1 MSTLLV
7 TKGVLENEQVY
18 HVRVP
23 GSNPPSPAQMHSVT
37 PPRSQS
43 PVLESTSSTSTPQKE
58 SNENE
63 FSCSFTL
70 RTISNKPAS
79 VDDCTVKEQDVN
91 LLMSLKKILVEEND
105 LMDVIGTSM
114 GYRSPHRQSAGSKRS
129 VGTVSPTNSTS
140 MGKNKNKKKRV
151 STRLFNEP
159 DFEELLSTWEENSLA
174 LGAWS
179 MGMHAL
185 LKERFPTLLT
195 KYNYYETD
203 KKVHLC
209 QYLFEKSNKRKEAA
223 GHVRVIKRI
232 NK

>member
-18 HVRVP
+18 HVRVC

-105 LMDVIGTSM
+105 LMDVIGT
-114 GYRSPHRQSAGSKRS
+114 
-129 VGTVSPTNSTS
+129 
-140 MGKNKNKKKRV
+140 
-151 STRLFNEP
+151 
-159 DFEELLSTWEENSLA
+159 
-174 LGAWS
+174 
-179 MGMHAL
+179 
-185 LKERFPTLLT
+185 
-195 KYNYYETD
+195 
-203 KKVHLC
+203 
-209 QYLFEKSNKRKEAA
+209 
-223 GHVRVIKRI
+223 
-232 NK
+232 